1 MPEVNLNQQQA
12 MSKEELTRR
21 AGLAGSAPE
30 NKPLLMQLLENFI
43 AGDRSSAPPA
53 PPVAVVEQPAPQISS
68 VQ

>member
-12 MSKEELTRR
+12 MSKEELTRK
-21 AGLAGSAPE
+21 AGLTGASQE

-53 PPVAVVEQPAPQISS
+53 PVNIVE
-68 VQ
+68 